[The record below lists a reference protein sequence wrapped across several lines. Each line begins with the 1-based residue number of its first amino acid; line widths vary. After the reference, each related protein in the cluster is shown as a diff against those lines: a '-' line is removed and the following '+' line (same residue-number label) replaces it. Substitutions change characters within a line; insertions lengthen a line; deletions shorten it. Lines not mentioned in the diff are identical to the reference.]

1 MTQSLRLS
9 FELIKIAWQ
18 KLGAWFIKDC
28 ISYISLHDTVSS
40 AILLTE
46 DELVTTKWENR
57 FMKFITYGWQ
67 ATSWVD
73 DGLGI

>member
-1 MTQSLRLS
+1 MKACVYKSKEQDPY
-9 FELIKIAWQ
+9 IHQ
-18 KLGAWFIKDC
+18 MH